1 MQQQE
6 TELLELAHRFGALK
20 KLPIKSPESLKPQ
33 ATQVSLNDIIR
44 ERSRFENGKLS
55 VGQSNTVRTTSIPIN
70 LDSVVVQDRNI
81 NRKLKIAG
89 A

>member
-55 VGQSNTVRTTSIPIN
+55 VGESNTVRTTSIPIN

-81 NRKLKIAG
+81 KRKLKIAG

>member
-20 KLPIKSPESLKPQ
+20 KLPLKSPESLKPQ

-55 VGQSNTVRTTSIPIN
+55 VGQSNTVRTSIPIN

-81 NRKLKIAG
+81 KRKLKIAG